1 MLYLLDTNLCIAAM
15 RNDAIVLQRLSAL
28 SPADCMISTITTYEL
43 YTGIE
48 KCADPA
54 KELRKVKQ
62 LLDTVGELPFD
73 NQAAREAARIRALLE
88 RQGRMIGA
96 YDVLLA
102 GHALSAALTLV
113 SANTAEFS
121 RVPGLSL
128 ENWQSPSAP

>member
-1 MLYLLDTNLCIAAM
+1 
-15 RNDAIVLQRLSAL
+15 
-28 SPADCMISTITTYEL
+28 MISTITTYEL

-54 KELRKVKQ
+54 KELRKVKR

-88 RQGRMIGA
+88 SQGRMIGA

-121 RVPGLSL
+121 RVPGLGL
-128 ENWQSPSAP
+128 ENWQSPPAP

>member
-28 SPADCMISTITTYEL
+28 SPDDCMISTITTYEL

-48 KCADPA
+48 KCTDPS
-54 KELRKVKQ
+54 KELGKVKL

-73 NQAAREAARIRALLE
+73 GPAAREAGRIRALLE
-88 RQGRMIGA
+88 SQGRMKGA

-121 RVPGLSL
+121 RVPGLGL
-128 ENWQSPSAP
+128 ENWQAPPAP